1 MRWNRFI
8 VSALLPLSRSSPPFF
23 PCSFSLSVALSLS
36 RTCNVNLCYFAQSSV
51 TLLNLQHLELKLL
64 HRHLPLHD
72 DPLGVTG
79 KEKQRGSNIFLQ
91 CNTVLF
97 GKDTRFLR
105 KSETLSLTK
114 IQKIMRKDELK
125 FSEEQVFV
133 VVCYLA
139 WPQWGSP
146 NPSST
151 FASVKRQLQTAFV
164 VKPLRPCI
172 GKSGAMYKNKTKNRM
187 SETTCEPNPQ
197 LPTRRNGQKSWQHKE
212 QKKKQNKIKKRSKE
226 LTAKRAKE
234 KSKKN

>member
-125 FSEEQVFV
+125 FSKEQIFV
-133 VVCYLA
+133 VVCYWRDRSGEVPTL
-139 WPQWGSP
+139 PRHLPVSSGSCKRP
-146 NPSST
+146 LFLLP
-151 FASVKRQLQTAFV
+151 ACSVEGKV
-164 VKPLRPCI
+164 EI
-172 GKSGAMYKNKTKNRM
+172 GMERW
-187 SETTCEPNPQ
+187 
-197 LPTRRNGQKSWQHKE
+197 R
-212 QKKKQNKIKKRSKE
+212 
-226 LTAKRAKE
+226 
-234 KSKKN
+234 